1 MIIRN
6 KWLSIFFE
14 REVNMTVKQISVFL
28 ENRPGAL
35 AEFTR
40 ILEKSNIDLRALSLA
55 ESEDFG
61 IVRVIVDD
69 PYTTIQI
76 LKEEGYV
83 CSVTKVIAVEIKDKP
98 GALVKMLNAL
108 GDNNVNLEY
117 SYAFLAKKAN
127 SAFMILRVADNEK
140 AIKVLTQNGIRPIC
154 HEDMESMFK

>member
-1 MIIRN
+1 
-6 KWLSIFFE
+6 
-14 REVNMTVKQISVFL
+14 MTVKQISVFL

-35 AEFTR
+35 AEFTK
-40 ILEKSNIDLRALSLA
+40 ILEMSSIDLRALSLA

-69 PYTTIQI
+69 PYKTIRI
-76 LKEEGYV
+76 LKEEGYI
-83 CSVTKVIAVEIKDKP
+83 CSVTKVIAVEIADKP
-98 GALVKMLNAL
+98 GSLVKMLNVL
-108 GDNNVNLEY
+108 GDNKVNLEY

-154 HEDMESMFK
+154 HEDMEGLFK

>member
-1 MIIRN
+1 
-6 KWLSIFFE
+6 
-14 REVNMTVKQISVFL
+14 MTVKQISVFL

-83 CSVTKVIAVEIKDKP
+83 CSVTKVIAVEIADKP
-98 GALVKMLNAL
+98 GSLVKMLNVL

-127 SAFMILRVADNEK
+127 SAFMILRVADNDK

-154 HEDMESMFK
+154 HEDMEGLFK

>member
-1 MIIRN
+1 
-6 KWLSIFFE
+6 
-14 REVNMTVKQISVFL
+14 MTVKQISVFL

-35 AEFTR
+35 AEFTK
-40 ILEKSNIDLRALSLA
+40 ILEMSSIDLRALSLA

-69 PYTTIQI
+69 PYKTIRI
-76 LKEEGYV
+76 LKEEGYI
-83 CSVTKVIAVEIKDKP
+83 CSVTKVIAVEIADKP
-98 GALVKMLNAL
+98 GSLVKMLNVL

-127 SAFMILRVADNEK
+127 SAFMILRVADNDK

-154 HEDMESMFK
+154 NEDMEKMFK

>member
-1 MIIRN
+1 
-6 KWLSIFFE
+6 
-14 REVNMTVKQISVFL
+14 MTVKQISVFL

-35 AEFTR
+35 AEFTKT
-40 ILEKSNIDLRALSLA
+40 LERSRIDLRALSLA

-69 PYTTIQI
+69 PFAAIRI

-83 CSVTKVIAVEIKDKP
+83 CSVTKVIAVEIEDKP
-98 GALVKMLNAL
+98 GALVKMLNVL
-108 GDNNVNLEY
+108 GDNKVNLEY

-127 SAFMILRVADNEK
+127 SAFMILRVADNDK

-154 HEDMESMFK
+154 HEDMEGLFN

>member
-1 MIIRN
+1 
-6 KWLSIFFE
+6 
-14 REVNMTVKQISVFL
+14 MTVKQISVFL

-35 AEFTR
+35 AEFTK
-40 ILEKSNIDLRALSLA
+40 ILELSSIDLRALSLA

-69 PYTTIQI
+69 PYKTIRI
-76 LKEEGYV
+76 LKEEGYI
-83 CSVTKVIAVEIKDKP
+83 CSVTKVIAVEIADKP
-98 GALVKMLNAL
+98 GSLVKMLNVL
-108 GDNNVNLEY
+108 GDNKVNLEY

-154 HEDMESMFK
+154 HEDMEGLFK

>member
-1 MIIRN
+1 
-6 KWLSIFFE
+6 
-14 REVNMTVKQISVFL
+14 MTVKQISVFL

-40 ILEKSNIDLRALSLA
+40 ILEKSNMNLRALSLA

-69 PYTTIQI
+69 PFETIRI
-76 LKEEGYV
+76 LKDEGYV
-83 CSVTKVIAVEIKDKP
+83 CSITKVIAVEIQDKP
-98 GALVKMLNAL
+98 GALVRMLNIL
-108 GDNNVNLEY
+108 GEY

-127 SAFMILRVADNEK
+127 SAFMILRVEDNDK

-154 HEDMESMFK
+154 HEDMEKLFK

>member
-1 MIIRN
+1 
-6 KWLSIFFE
+6 
-14 REVNMTVKQISVFL
+14 MTVKQISVFL

-35 AEFTR
+35 AEFTK
-40 ILEKSNIDLRALSLA
+40 ILELSSIDLRALSLA

-69 PYTTIQI
+69 PYKTIRI
-76 LKEEGYV
+76 LKEEGYI
-83 CSVTKVIAVEIKDKP
+83 CSVTKVIAVEIADKP
-98 GALVKMLNAL
+98 GSLVKMLNVL

-154 HEDMESMFK
+154 HEDMEGLFK

>member
-1 MIIRN
+1 
-6 KWLSIFFE
+6 
-14 REVNMTVKQISVFL
+14 MTVKQISVFL

-35 AEFTR
+35 AEFTN
-40 ILEKSNIDLRALSLA
+40 ILEMSSIDLRALSLA

-69 PYTTIQI
+69 PYKTIRI
-76 LKEEGYV
+76 LKEEGYI
-83 CSVTKVIAVEIKDKP
+83 CSVTKVIAVEIADKP
-98 GALVKMLNAL
+98 GSLVKMLNVL

-127 SAFMILRVADNEK
+127 SAFMILRVADNDK

-154 HEDMESMFK
+154 HEDMEGLFK

>member
-1 MIIRN
+1 
-6 KWLSIFFE
+6 
-14 REVNMTVKQISVFL
+14 MTVKQISVFL

-35 AEFTR
+35 AEFTK
-40 ILEKSNIDLRALSLA
+40 ILEMSSIDLRALSLA

-69 PYTTIQI
+69 PYKTIRI
-76 LKEEGYV
+76 LKEEGYI
-83 CSVTKVIAVEIKDKP
+83 CSVTKVIAVEIADKP
-98 GALVKMLNAL
+98 GSLEKMLNVL

-127 SAFMILRVADNEK
+127 SAFMILRVADNDK

-154 HEDMESMFK
+154 HEDMEGLFK

>member
-1 MIIRN
+1 
-6 KWLSIFFE
+6 
-14 REVNMTVKQISVFL
+14 MTVKQISVFL

-35 AEFTR
+35 AEFTK
-40 ILEKSNIDLRALSLA
+40 ILEMSSIDLRALSLA

-69 PYTTIQI
+69 PYKTIRI
-76 LKEEGYV
+76 LKEEGYI
-83 CSVTKVIAVEIKDKP
+83 CSVTKVIAVEIADKP
-98 GALVKMLNAL
+98 GSLVKMLNVL
-108 GDNNVNLEY
+108 GDNNVKLEY

-154 HEDMESMFK
+154 HEDMEGLFK

>member
-1 MIIRN
+1 
-6 KWLSIFFE
+6 
-14 REVNMTVKQISVFL
+14 MTVKQISVFL

-35 AEFTR
+35 AEFTK
-40 ILEKSNIDLRALSLA
+40 ILELSSIDLRALSLA

-69 PYTTIQI
+69 PYKTIRI
-76 LKEEGYV
+76 LKEEGYI
-83 CSVTKVIAVEIKDKP
+83 CSVTKVIAVEIADKP
-98 GALVKMLNAL
+98 GSLVKMLNVL

-127 SAFMILRVADNEK
+127 SAFMILRVADNDK

-154 HEDMESMFK
+154 HEDMEGLFK

>member
-1 MIIRN
+1 
-6 KWLSIFFE
+6 
-14 REVNMTVKQISVFL
+14 MTVKQISVFL

-69 PYTTIQI
+69 PYKTIRI
-76 LKEEGYV
+76 LKEAGYI
-83 CSVTKVIAVEIKDKP
+83 CSVTKVIAVEIADKP
-98 GALVKMLNAL
+98 GSLVKMLNVL

-127 SAFMILRVADNEK
+127 SAFMILRVADNDK

-154 HEDMESMFK
+154 HEDMEGLFK

>member
-1 MIIRN
+1 
-6 KWLSIFFE
+6 
-14 REVNMTVKQISVFL
+14 MTVKQISVFL

-69 PYTTIQI
+69 PYATIQI

-154 HEDMESMFK
+154 HEDMENLFK

>member
-1 MIIRN
+1 
-6 KWLSIFFE
+6 
-14 REVNMTVKQISVFL
+14 MTVKQISVFL

-40 ILEKSNIDLRALSLA
+40 ILEKSNMNLRALSLA

-69 PYTTIQI
+69 PFETIRI
-76 LKEEGYV
+76 LKDEGYV
-83 CSVTKVIAVEIKDKP
+83 CSITKVIAVEIQDKP
-98 GALVKMLNAL
+98 GALVRMLNIL
-108 GDNNVNLEY
+108 GDNQVNLEY

-127 SAFMILRVADNEK
+127 SAFMILRVEDNEK

-154 HEDMESMFK
+154 HDDMEKLFK

>member
-1 MIIRN
+1 
-6 KWLSIFFE
+6 
-14 REVNMTVKQISVFL
+14 MTVKQISVFL

-35 AEFTR
+35 AEFTKT
-40 ILEKSNIDLRALSLA
+40 LEKSNVDLRALSLA

-69 PYTTIQI
+69 PYTTIRI

-83 CSVTKVIAVEIKDKP
+83 CSVTKVIAVEIEDKP
-98 GALVKMLNAL
+98 GALVKMLTLL
-108 GDNNVNLEY
+108 GDNQVNLEY

-127 SAFMILRVADNEK
+127 SAFMILRVADNDK

-154 HEDMESMFK
+154 HEDMEGLFK

>member
-1 MIIRN
+1 M
-6 KWLSIFFE
+6 S
-14 REVNMTVKQISVFL
+14 VKQISVFL

-83 CSVTKVIAVEIKDKP
+83 RSVTKVIAVEIKDKP